1 VGSLCVYN
9 HRSLDD
15 HMNSWLRLSIPHHTT
30 PVVVYN
36 SVSHLGHLPL
46 PACLPACLHILYLDF
61 HYGV

>member
-1 VGSLCVYN
+1 
-9 HRSLDD
+9 
-15 HMNSWLRLSIPHHTT
+15 MNSWLRLSIPHHTT